1 MSFYVVCLIED
12 ILPGTTLHS
21 VEHLSFMSVRLD
33 ASDVATRIES
43 KVFPSFAEVC
53 WLQCLQC
60 KQKLVDMED
69 DRSSLSMQSWFR
81 GGWSSWS
88 PKFNDVIGKLNHF
101 LQWTACLAGILIM
114 AGQLTPRSGTPHE
127 KWSLNKAFL
136 REQLRLITPY

>member
-53 WLQCLQC
+53 
-60 KQKLVDMED
+60 
-69 DRSSLSMQSWFR
+69 
-81 GGWSSWS
+81 
-88 PKFNDVIGKLNHF
+88 
-101 LQWTACLAGILIM
+101 
-114 AGQLTPRSGTPHE
+114 
-127 KWSLNKAFL
+127 
-136 REQLRLITPY
+136 